1 MKMPGLYPGNQQAR
15 PACRMILYRLYR
27 LYRLSGL
34 RLRVVG
40 ATGPPII
47 VISRGVQLHR
57 LDLLGLEP
65 THLRWPET

>member
-1 MKMPGLYPGNQQAR
+1 MKVPGLYPANQQGR
-15 PACRMILYRLYR
+15 PACRMILYH
-27 LYRLSGL
+27 LSGL

-40 ATGPPII
+40 ATGLPII
-47 VISRGVQLHR
+47 VISHSVQLHR